1 VADHVSAQV
10 DEASQPAAKK
20 QKTKPKVANVSD
32 ALVRLGVVMKKEEKF
47 PKASTMFVQLMDNSM
62 TEANSSEF
70 LAVID
75 AAMER
80 RTWVHAQE
88 KCDTYVK
95 LVTAAVKH
103 RDLFGTPLRWKVELW
118 DFDVLKHG
126 TLYTDDSYGFPSAC
140 NAVQYEI
147 ETKLTSLN
155 GGAAVGG
162 LGSPKMAPAVPGSE
176 QFNRRKAWETA
187 IMAALTTVA
196 ARNKFPW
203 AKVPVAKIIAKAY
216 EMRYT
221 FANAEHKAQVERWQ
235 RMVLASK

>member
-1 VADHVSAQV
+1 
-10 DEASQPAAKK
+10 
-20 QKTKPKVANVSD
+20 
-32 ALVRLGVVMKKEEKF
+32 MKKEEKF
-47 PKASTMFVQLMDNSM
+47 PKAATMFVQLMENNM
-62 TEANSSEF
+62 TEENSGDF

-75 AAMER
+75 GAMER
-80 RTWVHAQE
+80 RSWIHAQD
-88 KCDTYVK
+88 KRATYVK
-95 LVTAAVKH
+95 LITAALKH
-103 RDLFGTPLRWKVELW
+103 RDLFGESLGWKMALW

-126 TLYTDDSYGFPSAC
+126 TLFTDDSYGFPSAC

-147 ETKLTSLN
+147 ETRLTALN

-162 LGSPKMAPAVPGSE
+162 LGSPKMAPAVPGSVE
-176 QFNRRKAWETA
+176 YIRRKAWETA

-203 AKVPVAKIIAKAY
+203 AKVPVAKIVAKAY

-235 RMVLASK
+235 RMVLASNSSNLPSY